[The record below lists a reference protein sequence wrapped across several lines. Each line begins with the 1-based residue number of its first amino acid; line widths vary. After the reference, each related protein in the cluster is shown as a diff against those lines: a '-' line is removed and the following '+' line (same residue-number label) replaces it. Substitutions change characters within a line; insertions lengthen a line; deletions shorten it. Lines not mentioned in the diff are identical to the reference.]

1 MGMWF
6 LETSIKCLQ
15 YRTLCSRAITAFFC
29 WIRQQFN
36 CSHLRIF
43 FIENLDLKK
52 LWIKLYYLLFPMIL
66 PEFLN
71 LSFFYYWQNKHWDW
85 DVKQKTWPNWISQ
98 AKRGGE
104 RQMGKLPTA
113 HKFCQVFALPIPE
126 AIKHWKTRA
135 GNNFSWCA
143 PINGIHSFHD
153 NVNGHASI
161 GGVKTQSAVDRV
173 IMSWHKCIFFRVSTA
188 QTGTGR
194 RSSSSLLCDK

>member
-1 MGMWF
+1 M
-6 LETSIKCLQ
+6 LI
-15 YRTLCSRAITAFFC
+15 
-29 WIRQQFN
+29 
-36 CSHLRIF
+36 
-43 FIENLDLKK
+43 
-52 LWIKLYYLLFPMIL
+52 LYYLLFPMIL

-71 LSFFYYWQNKHWDW
+71 LSFFYYWQTKHWDW
-85 DVKQKTWPNWISQ
+85 DVKQKTCPNWISQ
-98 AKRGGE
+98 TKRGGE

-113 HKFCQVFALPIPE
+113 HKFCQVFAFPIPD

-173 IMSWHKCIFFRVSTA
+173 IMSWHFFPCLD
-188 QTGTGR
+188 GTDRHRKKKFVLSLVRQIINKTFSHNLSADIRAASAPGR
-194 RSSSSLLCDK
+194 SVRAFT